1 MFCKA
6 GFNENGATSIR
17 LRIIQTISCWRGFL
31 NLAWLT
37 QMQKKQLLL
46 SKNDH
51 LIILAKTFMTV
62 PTVKDSTSSLSW
74 FLPSTVSQGKPL
86 GRTPTK
92 NPQPAGADFQCRSA
106 SATKLGLSL
115 AHQCLIQ
122 PRNSTVENHKHREI
136 SYYEVSGHGPISSIY
151 TWPIHH
157 LVHSPPHMLFEGIS
171 DHAEIAGAVFFQ
183 SLQLR
188 FKPTLQLCRRL
199 QDFLRMQTTL
209 VLLQDSKD
217 ATNCWSVWPEDVRWI
232 SPQVQDKTKVKVQ
245 PIEGKPVRKSIIY
258 AGLSACKES
267 CSTFSRSFKGTMSTP
282 ATNRSLTPGFPTC
295 GFVQN

>member
-6 GFNENGATSIR
+6 GFNENVATSIR

-51 LIILAKTFMTV
+51 LIILARTFMTV

-122 PRNSTVENHKHREI
+122 PRNSTLENHKHREI
-136 SYYEVSGHGPISSIY
+136 SYHEVSGHGPISSIY
-151 TWPIHH
+151 SWPIHQ

-183 SLQLR
+183 SLSWGSN
-188 FKPTLQLCRRL
+188 QLCNFAGGSKISSGCKPRWCCCR
-199 QDFLRMQTTL
+199 TL
-209 VLLQDSKD
+209 KM
-217 ATNCWSVWPEDVRWI
+217 
-232 SPQVQDKTKVKVQ
+232 PQIADRCDRKMCDGFRHKFRTKQK
-245 PIEGKPVRKSIIY
+245 
-258 AGLSACKES
+258 
-267 CSTFSRSFKGTMSTP
+267 
-282 ATNRSLTPGFPTC
+282 
-295 GFVQN
+295 